1 MIVKKFKVP
10 LYEYKV
16 VVVMLPDKHYAGDAN
31 YLYKLLKHLGAS
43 EEYIDE
49 TVEDYENGD
58 TNGGVHF
65 YNFKKTTSA
74 IIIYHCTSQ
83 KKLIEVVAHESRHL
97 VDRILEWGSIKDHE
111 AAAYLSGFIAVK
123 MSQFVKN

>member
-1 MIVKKFKVP
+1 MTIKRFKVP

-16 VVVMLPDKHYAGDAN
+16 IVVMLPAKTDEEYVN
-31 YLYKLLKHLGAS
+31 ILNKLLKYLGAS
-43 EEYIDE
+43 EEHIDE
-49 TVEDYENGD
+49 TVQDFKNGD

-74 IIIYHCTSQ
+74 IIVYHCTSHN
-83 KKLIEVVAHESRHL
+83 KLIEVIAHESRHL
-97 VDRILEWGSIKDHE
+97 VDRIMEWGSIKDHE